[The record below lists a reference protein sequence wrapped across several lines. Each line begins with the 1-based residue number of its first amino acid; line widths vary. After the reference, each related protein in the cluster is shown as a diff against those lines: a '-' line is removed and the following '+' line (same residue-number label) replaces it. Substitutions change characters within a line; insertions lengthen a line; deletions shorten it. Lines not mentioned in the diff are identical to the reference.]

1 MKCRVLGSVYIALIN
16 YSDIR
21 KFAARNRPAFSD
33 MSAEAMNN
41 MAPMPI
47 LVHDTRLLKHSNI
60 VVFEKERE
68 AVQESIA

>member
-1 MKCRVLGSVYIALIN
+1 MIN
-16 YSDIR
+16 YSEKR

-68 AVQESIA
+68 AVRESIA